1 MGLIEFSKLPVN
13 TLVGADWKTFKKI
26 TQGQHVAKGKKTK
39 YRLTKCICRILST
52 MSGLQNRKYR
62 KQLADKPLMH
72 DPVFILGHW
81 RSGTTFVHNIFAQDP
96 RFGFTTT
103 YQTVF
108 PHYIMAMQWLFKPIM
123 GWIMPSHRPTDN
135 MELAPDLPQ
144 EEEFALHNTCPS
156 TYYNFWIYPEKMQE
170 YCDRFLTM
178 KSATEEEINDFKE
191 QFMKLVKV
199 SLWNTAKLY
208 RKSKKP
214 EEQKLKY
221 EDLHYLSKNPPHTG
235 KVKTLVEMFPNAKFI
250 YLMRNPYTVFE
261 SSRSFFTNTIAPL
274 ELHSIPLEQM
284 EQNILRNYAELY
296 DAYEEQKKY
305 IPKGNLIE
313 VKFEDIEKDAYGVT
327 ERIYKELNIPGWD
340 VAEPA
345 VLAYLEKKKG
355 YKKNKYEYKPRTIQL
370 VNEYCMR
377 VLKDWDYEV
386 LG

>member
-26 TQGQHVAKGKKTK
+26 TKGQNIAKGKKGK
-39 YRLTKCICRILST
+39 MFLTKCVCRLLST
-52 MSGLQNRKYR
+52 MTGLQNRKYR
-62 KQLADKPLMH
+62 KRLADVPLQH

-108 PHYIMAMQWLFKPIM
+108 PHYMMAMQWLFKPVM
-123 GWIMPSHRPTDN
+123 GWLMPDHRPTDN

-144 EEEFALHNTCPS
+144 EEEFALQNTMPY
-156 TYYNFWIYPEKMQE
+156 TYYNFWMFPENMQE

-178 KSATEEEINDFKE
+178 KSATDEEIATFKE
-191 QFMKLVKV
+191 QFMKLVKI
-199 SLWNTAKLY
+199 SLWNTRRDIKDA
-208 RKSKKP
+208 
-214 EEQKLKY
+214 Q
-221 EDLHYLSKNPPHTG
+221 YLSKNPPHTG

-284 EQNILRNYAELY
+284 EQNILRNYMELY
-296 DAYEEQKKY
+296 DAYQEQKKY
-305 IPKGNLIE
+305 IPEGNLFE
-313 VKFEDIEKDAYGVT
+313 VKFEEFEKDAFGIT
-327 ERIYKELNIPGWD
+327 ERIYKDLNIPGWEE
-340 VAEPA
+340 AKPA
-345 VLAYLEKKKG
+345 IQAYVDKKKG
-355 YKKNKYEYKPRTIQL
+355 YKKNKYEYKPRTVQL
-370 VNEYCMR
+370 VNDSWKK
-377 VLKDWDYEV
+377 VLEEWGYEV
-386 LG
+386 L